1 MQNFSQPIQT
11 VIQDRF
17 SCRIYR
23 DEPISAIQQKQIREY
38 LATVER
44 GPLGTPVRYELV
56 AATPADR
63 SSLNGLGTY
72 GFIQGATGFIVGAM
86 SLHEM
91 NLEDYGYTL
100 EQIILYL
107 TDVGLGTCWLGGTF
121 TKSNFAKKIFVTK
134 EERMPA
140 VVSTGLIGDL
150 AQAKQAVLRQK
161 INADNRL
168 EWEKIFFDHGFEKPL
183 DRENAGD
190 FAVPLEMVR
199 RGPSASNN
207 QPWRMIK
214 DGQSWH
220 FYLQRTKGYIDS
232 FPLKLLRLEDL
243 QRVDIGIAKAHF
255 DLTAKELGLTGN
267 WVVMEPPIK
276 KPDELTE
283 YSITWVPAP

>member
-1 MQNFSQPIQT
+1 MQTFNKPIPDI
-11 VIQDRF
+11 IQKRF

-23 DEPISAIQQKQIREY
+23 DEPISAIQQQQIKEY
-38 LATVER
+38 LANVER

-56 AATPADR
+56 AAAPADR

-72 GFIQGATGFIVGAM
+72 GFIQGATGFIVGA
-86 SLHEM
+86 LRPHEKD
-91 NLEDYGYTL
+91 LEDYGYTL

-107 TDVGLGTCWLGGTF
+107 TDLGLGTCWLGGTF
-121 TKSNFAKKIFVTK
+121 TKSNFARKISVTK

-150 AQAKQAVLRQK
+150 AQAKQAALRQK
-161 INADNRL
+161 IDADNRL
-168 EWEKIFFDHGFEKPL
+168 EWEKLFFDHGFEKPL

-190 FAVPLEMVR
+190 YAVPLEMVR

-214 DGQSWH
+214 DGPSWH
-220 FYLQRTKGYIDS
+220 FYLQRTKGYIES

-243 QRVDIGIAKAHF
+243 QRVDIGIAMAHF
-255 DLTAKELGLTGN
+255 DLTCKELGQAGN
-267 WVVMEPPIK
+267 WVVKEPPIE
-276 KPDELTE
+276 KPDGLTE
-283 YSITWVPAP
+283 YIISWVPSP